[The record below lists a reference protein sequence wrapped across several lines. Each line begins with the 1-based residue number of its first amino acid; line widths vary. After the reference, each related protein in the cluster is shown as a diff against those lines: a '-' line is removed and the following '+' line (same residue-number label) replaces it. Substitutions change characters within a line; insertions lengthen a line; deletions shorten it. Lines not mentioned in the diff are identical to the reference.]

1 VEEEKP
7 RMTHIDKAELISFDK
22 VKRTL
27 RRALKDTDKIDNLP
41 PLPSKIKVTQV
52 GIKNCS
58 ATKDGGKIK
67 VHGKGWVDLDLIYK
81 VCKKTVVGE
90 LQISEDFPIT
100 YSAEFANDKT
110 LLSCKAVVKR

>member
-7 RMTHIDKAELISFDK
+7 RMTRIDKAELISYDQ
-22 VKRTL
+22 VKAAL
-27 RRALKDTDKIDNLP
+27 RRALRDTSKIENLP
-41 PLPSKIKVTQV
+41 PLPSKIKVNQV
-52 GIKNCS
+52 GIRDCS
-58 ATKDGGKIK
+58 ATKNRDKIK

-90 LQISEDFPIT
+90 LQVSEDFPIT

-110 LLSCKAVVKR
+110 LLSCKAIVKR